1 MKNHNNLVAK
11 HMLKFNKAAK
21 HIDRKKNA
29 DRGYEKHKRR
39 QSGDDS

>member
-21 HIDRKKNA
+21 YIDRKKSA

-39 QSGDDS
+39 PGDDS